1 MVYVCAGAFSDA
13 AAGADRRA
21 TGSTAAQQPINQPP
35 GLSQVAQA
43 VKYMWQGWK

>member
-1 MVYVCAGAFSDA
+1 MGCVCAGAFSDA
-13 AAGADRRA
+13 AAGPDRRA
-21 TGSTAAQQPINQPP
+21 TGGAAAQQPISQAP